1 MTELGVTG
9 GYVRHRDRMI
19 QQSVYED
26 LRDVLIACRW
36 LPGTTS
42 NPVWNVS
49 TGVWE
54 TVTTASNATLP
65 LLEGSPLNLIDY
77 FPESEGDRGSVGQP
91 TASKTPLNTFAL
103 DNGTP
108 STGVLRELGN
118 RSSELVQWRFN
129 MAFYAASD
137 AVAQAVLS
145 DLRDRYRGRLARP
158 DFIDLWDYN
167 AGAEDPVVRMSVES
181 FSYVANTDQS
191 VAPYEVHLYFG
202 ELVLEDEVD

>member
-1 MTELGVTG
+1 MTEIGVTG

-36 LPGTTS
+36 LAGTTT
-42 NPVWNVS
+42 NPVWNIS
-49 TGVWE
+49 TGDWE
-54 TVTTASNATLP
+54 TVTTAPTATLP

-77 FPESEGDRGSVGQP
+77 FPETEGDRGAVGQP
-91 TASKTPLNTFAL
+91 QASKTPLNTFAL

-108 STGVLRELGN
+108 AVGELRELGN
-118 RSSELVQWRFN
+118 STSEIVPWRFN

-137 AVAQAVLS
+137 AVAQAVLA

-158 DFIDLWDYN
+158 SFIDLWDYN
-167 AGAEDPVVRMSVES
+167 SIATDPVVRMGVES
-181 FSYVANTDQS
+181 FSYIANTDQS
-191 VAPYEVHLYFG
+191 VAPHEVHLYFG